1 MEILE
6 LKNTFTDMKNWPDSF
21 NRKCN
26 MAVKSGRYL
35 KIDPQK
41 FSKLKN
47 REDNKRTPMH
57 LMTNFFSE
65 TMEAKW
71 HWNDKLNV
79 LKIIELYTCNKW
91 ILGQVT
97 YNSIKLFFKNNNN
110 LTVRDHRTNIL
121 GTISR
126 NILPHSILSFY
137 SLHCFFS
144 SSSFFFISITIYS
157 FFHAMTFM
165 SPITHEDY
173 SNPEIILKDSFESQI
188 F

>member
-6 LKNTFTDMKNWPDSF
+6 LKNTSTDMKNWPDSF

-47 REDNKRTPMH
+47 REGNKRTPMH
-57 LMTNFFSE
+57 LMTNLFSE

-97 YNSIKLFFKNNNN
+97 YNSIKLFFKNNNH

-126 NILPHSILSFY
+126 NILPHSHSLLLLSPLLFLLLFLFLYFHHHLFLLPCHDFY
-137 SLHCFFS
+137 G
-144 SSSFFFISITIYS
+144 TY
-157 FFHAMTFM
+157 
-165 SPITHEDY
+165 
-173 SNPEIILKDSFESQI
+173 NPWRLLKPRNNTQR
-188 F
+188 

>member
-6 LKNTFTDMKNWPDSF
+6 LKNTFTDMKNRPDSF

-65 TMEAKW
+65 TMEAK
-71 HWNDKLNV
+71 
-79 LKIIELYTCNKW
+79 
-91 ILGQVT
+91 
-97 YNSIKLFFKNNNN
+97 
-110 LTVRDHRTNIL
+110 
-121 GTISR
+121 
-126 NILPHSILSFY
+126 
-137 SLHCFFS
+137 
-144 SSSFFFISITIYS
+144 
-157 FFHAMTFM
+157 
-165 SPITHEDY
+165 
-173 SNPEIILKDSFESQI
+173 
-188 F
+188 